1 MVDGSATN
9 HIDGVRP
16 QPPHRTIEFFR
27 ARVFSQFMALATMR
41 SRSSCCGIQ
50 PSSRRARL
58 ESATTEAAS
67 PGRRGPI
74 ETSKSRP
81 WTRRTAR
88 EVYANPW
95 LKVTEFDAVAP
106 TGKDALYG
114 VVHFRN
120 HAVGVLPL
128 HDDGTVTLVGQHRFV
143 SGDYSWELPEGGSPL
158 GVDPLET
165 ARRELAEEA
174 GLAARE
180 WRQVLLGQLSN
191 SVSDELCI
199 GFVATGLSQAEAEPD
214 ETEVLALARVPFSEA
229 LDQALCGGIQD
240 MITVAILLRAYH
252 MAREGALPEPLA
264 KAMLEKAGDTP

>member
-1 MVDGSATN
+1 MDKKPDWMTAEGA
-9 HIDGVRP
+9 
-16 QPPHRTIEFFR
+16 
-27 ARVFSQFMALATMR
+27 
-41 SRSSCCGIQ
+41 
-50 PSSRRARL
+50 
-58 ESATTEAAS
+58 
-67 PGRRGPI
+67 
-74 ETSKSRP
+74 P
-81 WTRRTAR
+81 WTRRSAR

-106 TGKDALYG
+106 TGKEALYG

-180 WRQVLLGQLSN
+180 WRQVLTFELSN
-191 SVSDELCI
+191 SVTDER
-199 GFVATGLSQAEAEPD
+199 GFGYVATGLHPASGTLD
-214 ETEVLALARVPFSEA
+214 DTEVIRLARVPFREA
-229 LDQALCGGIQD
+229 LDAALAGHMTD
-240 MITVAILLRAYH
+240 MITVALLLRAYH
-252 MAREGALPEPLA
+252 MAREGELAPALTE
-264 KAMLEKAGDTP
+264 AML